1 MFTRTAAAPRS
12 AFDIGHLYTPDEVE
26 VWPENWP
33 TVTLFFEI
41 AGQWRTGMNGRTA
54 LDYTTLFLRMER
66 LRLSDADW
74 QQTFND
80 VRVMEAAALEQ
91 MHAE

>member
-1 MFTRTAAAPRS
+1 MA
-12 AFDIGHLYTPDEVE
+12 
-26 VWPENWP
+26 
-33 TVTLFFEI
+33 LFCEL
-41 AGQWRTGMNGRTA
+41 AGQWRSGMNGPTA
-54 LDYTTLFLRMER
+54 LDYTTLFLRMEK

-74 QQTFND
+74 QHTFDD